1 VTVPQVTK
9 RDYYEILGV
18 SRSASDQ
25 EVKSAYRQM
34 ALKFHPDRNPENKE
48 AEEKFKEAA
57 EAYSV
62 LSDPQKRAAYDQY
75 GHAGVPSP
83 ASGGFD
89 PNAFADFGDILGD
102 FFGFGDL
109 FGGSGAR
116 RRTRAHRGDDLRY
129 DLELSFEDAVRG
141 LSAEIQV
148 PRQEVCHR
156 CLGKGAEPGDMAT
169 CPACHGRGEMLYQQ
183 GFLSIRRTC
192 SQCGGSGR
200 IIRKACPQCRGE
212 GYDITEDKLKVNIP
226 AGVDNGTRLR
236 LSGKGQAGI
245 NGGPPGDLY
254 VFIKVQE
261 HPVFERREKDLHCT
275 IPINIAQAA
284 LGAEIEVPTLDGAQ
298 PLKIPEGTQSGA
310 KFRLRNQGVPDVN
323 GRGRGDLYVHMDV
336 KVPSKLSRE
345 QRRLFEQLRETLP
358 AENKPNERGLF
369 EKVKDYFM

>member
-1 VTVPQVTK
+1 VPEVTK

-18 SRSASDQ
+18 SKNASDQ

-34 ALKFHPDRNPENKE
+34 ALKYHPDRNPQNAE

-75 GHAGVPSP
+75 GHAGVSG
-83 ASGGFD
+83 AAAGGFD

-109 FGGSGAR
+109 FGSSGR
-116 RRTRAHRGDDLRY
+116 RRTRAQRGDDLRF
-129 DLELSFEDAVRG
+129 DLELTFEDAVRG
-141 LSAEIQV
+141 MSAEIQV
-148 PRQEVCHR
+148 PRQETCHR
-156 CLGKGAEPGDMAT
+156 CLGKGAEPGDMTT
-169 CPACHGRGEMLYQQ
+169 CPSCHGRGEILYQQ

-200 IIRKACPQCRGE
+200 AIRKPCPQCRGE
-212 GYDITEDKLKVNIP
+212 GFVLTEDKLKVNIP

-261 HPVFERREKDLHCT
+261 HPIFERREKDLHCT

-284 LGAEIEVPTLDGAQ
+284 LGAEIEVPTLDGTQ

-310 KFRLRNQGVPDVN
+310 TFRLRHQGVPDVN
-323 GRGRGDLYVHMDV
+323 GRSRGDLFVHVDV
-336 KVPSKLSRE
+336 KVPQKLTRE
-345 QRRLFEQLRETLP
+345 QRKLFEQLRETLP
-358 AENKPNERGLF
+358 TENKPSERGLF